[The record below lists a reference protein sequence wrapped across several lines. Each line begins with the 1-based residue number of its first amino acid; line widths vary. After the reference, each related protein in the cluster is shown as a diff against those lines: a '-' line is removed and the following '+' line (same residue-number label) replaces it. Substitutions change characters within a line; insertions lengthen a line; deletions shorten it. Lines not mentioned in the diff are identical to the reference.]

1 MAYDG
6 FISYSH
12 AADGELAP
20 ALQRGLQRLAKP
32 WNHRRALR
40 IFRDETGLS
49 TNPHLWS
56 AIEGALD
63 ESEWFVLLAS
73 PEGAASEWVNK
84 EIAHWLATK
93 SVDHILPVV
102 TNGTWEWDPATND
115 FTVGSSAVP
124 SALRGALVSEPRHLD
139 LRWAQSETDLDLR
152 NTRFRSAV
160 ADLAA
165 PMHGVAK
172 DDLEGEDIRQHRRAR
187 RLARAATTV
196 VVLLLVISI
205 VFGVFAI
212 AQRNRANR
220 SARRANT
227 NAATAEHELLVAES
241 QALLGS
247 NRQLATLLAIE
258 ADRRQ
263 PSGASRDALLNAVLG
278 DPRLQRTFGGPAG
291 NLGALVGH
299 RVAVLS
305 ADRGATPNPN
315 VLQVWNW
322 QTGQRQVWR
331 NAPRGDTTTGPLDIA
346 TTADGQLLAVI
357 FTDGMIQLYSG
368 RTLRPQGPAFS
379 SGLGNFVSPAGGMWL
394 SPSGESIA
402 VTSPAGT
409 AGRSVNVFS
418 HLGDRWVSDPPLAG
432 LHGRVDSIALSSD
445 GHAIATAS
453 PTSTGSNIVV
463 SAVTSGRP
471 LFGFAAVSVNRLAL
485 DWTRRRLVVSTP
497 PGGASDAVWY
507 DLKSPDPTPRVIN
520 VGPIAGLGYGV
531 VAYDA
536 TDSRL
541 GLDTTNGF
549 RIFDANT
556 LTPLAHASV
565 LATNTFVGPF
575 LFVDASHVLTASSKG
590 GPVSAWDLNGTSVLI
605 THTFPHFN
613 FGFGPAAATGVH
625 DSSMGLSTLGNES
638 TVTVLG
644 PGYRPL
650 GAPIP
655 IEQDLERLPAA
666 VRNAITIIGPL
677 VCSDAQTDR
686 IATVSRATGDIVIR
700 DATPPFRV
708 LSTASGIAEHL
719 AGLSECAWSPDGRQI
734 AISANPI
741 LVGTAGAVSVALYDG
756 AHKTLHVVARTNQDV
771 AIASIFFSSDSK
783 SLWIGGPH
791 TGANGVFRV
800 TDLDGTPQVT
810 VEFPGATGISA
821 DADGR
826 RFVVSY
832 QTAVQVFDGDTLQPV
847 TQIIPL
853 GSSYITAVS
862 SAPDGRAAVVGSSQ
876 GWRLVDLDGQQL
888 IGPWT
893 PGPIGSLAFLGVD
906 NTTVYSQAANG
917 DGQIWNLA
925 PTNVQAAACALA
937 GRNLTTQEWQK
948 YLPWAGHEH
957 TTCAQ
962 YPLP

>member
-1 MAYDG
+1 MVYDG

-12 AADGELAP
+12 AADGRLAP

-32 WNHRRALR
+32 WNSRRALR

-63 ESEWFVLLAS
+63 ESAWFVLFAS
-73 PEGAASEWVNK
+73 PEAAGSEWVNK

-93 SVDHILPVV
+93 SVDHMLPVL
-102 TNGTWEWDPATND
+102 TDGTWEWDPAAGD
-115 FTVGSSAVP
+115 FTAGSSAVP
-124 SALRGALVSEPRHLD
+124 DALRGALRDEPRHLD
-139 LRWAQSETDLDLR
+139 VRWARSETDLDLR
-152 NTRFRSAV
+152 NSRFRSAV

-172 DDLEGEDIRQHRRAR
+172 DELEGEDIRQHRRAR

-196 VVLLLVISI
+196 VVLLLVISV
-205 VFGVFAI
+205 VFGAFAV

-220 SARRANT
+220 NASRANT

-247 NRQLATLLAIE
+247 SRQLATLLAIE

-263 PSGASRDALLNAVLG
+263 PSGASRDALLNTVLA

-305 ADRGATPNPN
+305 ADRGATLNRN
-315 VLQVWNW
+315 VLQVWDW

-331 NAPRGDTTTGPLDIA
+331 DAPVGDATTGPLDIA
-346 TTADGQLLAVI
+346 TTADGLVLAVI
-357 FTDGMIQLYSG
+357 STDSMIQLYSG
-368 RTLRPQGPAFS
+368 HTLRPQGPAFP
-379 SGLGNFVSPAGGMWL
+379 SGLGKFVTPASGIWL
-394 SPSGESIA
+394 SPNDETIA
-402 VTSPAGT
+402 VTSPAAT

-418 HLGDRWVSDPPLAG
+418 HLGDRWVPDPPLTG
-432 LHGRVDSIALSSD
+432 LRGRVETMALSSD
-445 GHAIATAS
+445 GRAIATAS
-453 PTSTGSNIVV
+453 PTSSGSNIVV
-463 SAVTSGRP
+463 SDVTSGRP
-471 LFGFAAVSVNRLAL
+471 LFGFAAVSANGLAL
-485 DWTRRRLVVSTP
+485 DWSRRRIVVSTP
-497 PGGASDAVWY
+497 PDGAGDAVWY
-507 DLKSPDPTPRVIN
+507 DLNAPDPTPHVIN

-531 VAYDA
+531 VGYDT

-541 GLDTTNGF
+541 GLNTTNGF

-556 LTPLAHASV
+556 LTPLAHASA
-565 LATNTFVGPF
+565 LPTNTFVGPF
-575 LFVDASHVLTASSKG
+575 LFLDTRNVLTAPSKG
-590 GPVSAWDLNGTSVLI
+590 GPVSAWDLTGASVLI
-605 THTFPHFN
+605 TRTLPQYN
-613 FGFGPAAATGVH
+613 FGFGPAVATGVP
-625 DSSMGLSTLGNES
+625 DSSIGLSTLGNES

-655 IEQDLERLPAA
+655 IEQDLQGLPAA
-666 VRNAITIIGPL
+666 VRHAVAILGPL
-677 VCSDAQTDR
+677 VCSDAQIGR
-686 IATVSRATGDIVIR
+686 IATVSRATGDIIVR

-708 LSTASGIAEHL
+708 LSTASGVAAHL

-741 LVGTAGAVSVALYDG
+741 LVGTAGAVSVALYDV
-756 AHKTLHVVARTNQDV
+756 AHKTLRVVASPSQDI
-771 AIASIFFSSDSK
+771 AIASIFFSSDTT
-783 SLWIGGPH
+783 LWIGGPH
-791 TGANGVFRV
+791 TGADGVYRV
-800 TDLDGTPQVT
+800 TDLDGTPQLT

-826 RFVVSY
+826 RLVVSY
-832 QTAVQVFDGDTLQPV
+832 QTSVQVFDGNTLQPV

-853 GSSYITAVS
+853 GSSYITAVN
-862 SAPDGRAAVVGSSQ
+862 SAPDGHAAVVGSSQ
-876 GWRLVDLDGQQL
+876 GWRLVDLDAQQL

-906 NTTVYSQAANG
+906 NTTVYTQATNG
-917 DGQIWNLA
+917 DGQIWTLA
-925 PTNVQAAACALA
+925 PTSLQAAACALA

-957 TTCAQ
+957 ATCAQ